1 MLCQMSKQTKR
12 HKYPELFKFDE
23 MTDVLDD
30 FDSVWCNVKSRQVDL
45 KHTSAQHSLINL
57 NVSSELC

>member
-1 MLCQMSKQTKR
+1 MLVNALFSTITSVICYQKGKLILDYATFQMLCQMSKQTKR

-30 FDSVWCNVKSRQVDL
+30 FDSV
-45 KHTSAQHSLINL
+45 
-57 NVSSELC
+57 